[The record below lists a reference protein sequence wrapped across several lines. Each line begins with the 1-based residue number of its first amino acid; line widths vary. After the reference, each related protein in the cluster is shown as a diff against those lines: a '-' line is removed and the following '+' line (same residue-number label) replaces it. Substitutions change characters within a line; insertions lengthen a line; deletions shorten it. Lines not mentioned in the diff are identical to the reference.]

1 MIHALASP
9 NRICVQEHFRIRSA
23 CPNVAPSAPQLRQK
37 FRPPIQPYV
46 RGNPQPPVKPRR
58 LPLFQRLP
66 RCPQHGMSEPDG
78 AFCPNAAR
86 IRPAKRQKVRKA
98 LQEPPVYRRIVP
110 VVDADDTAQLLGLSI
125 KRAGCSRDK
134 TRRRAAN
141 ASLFGC
147 PRPMPRRTRF
157 EALHNALIRIACFI
171 RIRLDPNCTGPRH
184 SRQQRDPIRNGLC
197 SKHMKSHASPVKTA
211 QHLAS
216 SKSPTVRFEAPTF
229 ILQL

>member
-1 MIHALASP
+1 MIHARASP

-125 KRAGCSRDK
+125 GRACRSHDK
-134 TRRRAAN
+134 IRRRATN
-141 ASLFGC
+141 ASVIECLC
-147 PRPMPRRTRF
+147 HRARASKRYTTRSF
-157 EALHNALIRIACFI
+157 E
-171 RIRLDPNCTGPRH
+171 
-184 SRQQRDPIRNGLC
+184 
-197 SKHMKSHASPVKTA
+197 SHASSTSGWTLIVLAPVIHGNSATPFETVS
-211 QHLAS
+211 AS
-216 SKSPTVRFEAPTF
+216 SIRKAVH
-229 ILQL
+229 LQSKRHNICA